1 MSTILA
7 CPVSGPV
14 FAVVLVILA
23 VLLIWVAV
31 AFNRLIRRRNLMRE
45 GWSGIDVQLK
55 RRRDLIPNLVEAVKG
70 YSEHEKTALE
80 RIVLLRTQGEQAA
93 NVSEANASENA
104 LTQQIKGLFALAESY
119 PDLKAGKN
127 FIDLQEQLA
136 EIEDQIQMARR
147 YYNGAVRDYNTL
159 AQSFPSNIVA
169 KVFGFRRGEFF
180 EIETATDRQVPEVEV

>member
-7 CPVSGPV
+7 CPIAGPV
-14 FAVVLVILA
+14 VAVAIVILA
-23 VLLIWVAV
+23 VLLVWVAV

-55 RRRDLIPNLVEAVKG
+55 RRRDLIPSLVETVKG
-70 YSEHEKTALE
+70 YSEHEKAALE

-93 NVSEANASENA
+93 DVAEANASENA
-104 LTQQIKGLFALAESY
+104 LTQQIKSLFALAESY

-127 FIDLQEQLA
+127 FIELQEQLA

-147 YYNGAVRDYNTL
+147 YYNGATRNYNTL

-169 KVFGFRRGEFF
+169 RAFGFRRGEFF
-180 EIETATDRQVPEVEV
+180 EIETATDRQVPEVEI

>member
-7 CPVSGPV
+7 YTGPV
-14 FAVVLVILA
+14 VAVACIVLA
-23 VLLIWVAV
+23 VLLVWIVV

-55 RRRDLIPNLVEAVKG
+55 MRRNLIPNLVEAVKG
-70 YSEHEKTALE
+70 YSEHEKAALE
-80 RIVLLRTQGEQAA
+80 RIVLLRSQGEKASGVA
-93 NVSEANASENA
+93 EANASENA

-119 PDLKAGKN
+119 PDLKASKN
-127 FIDLQEQLA
+127 FVELQEQLA

-147 YYNGAVRDYNTL
+147 YYNGAVRNYNTL
-159 AQSFPSNIVA
+159 AQSFPSNLVA
-169 KVFGFRRGEFF
+169 GAFGFRRGEFF

>member
-7 CPVSGPV
+7 CPIAGPV
-14 FAVVLVILA
+14 IAVAIVIIAAGLV
-23 VLLIWVAV
+23 WVAV

-70 YSEHEKTALE
+70 YSEHEKAALE

-93 NVSEANASENA
+93 DVAEASASENA
-104 LTQQIKGLFALAESY
+104 LTQQIKSLFALAESY

-127 FIDLQEQLA
+127 FIELQEQLA
-136 EIEDQIQMARR
+136 EVEDQLQMARR
-147 YYNGAVRDYNTL
+147 YYNGAVRNYNTL

-169 KVFGFRRGEFF
+169 RLFGFRRGEFF

>member
-7 CPVSGPV
+7 YTGPV
-14 FAVVLVILA
+14 VAVACIVLA
-23 VLLIWVAV
+23 VLLVWVAV

-55 RRRDLIPNLVEAVKG
+55 MRRNLIPNLVEAVKG
-70 YSEHEKTALE
+70 YSEHEKAALE
-80 RIVLLRTQGEQAA
+80 RIVLLRSQGEKASGVA
-93 NVSEANASENA
+93 EANASENA

-119 PDLKAGKN
+119 PDLKASKN
-127 FIDLQEQLA
+127 FVELQEQLA

-147 YYNGAVRDYNTL
+147 YYNGAVRNYNTL
-159 AQSFPSNIVA
+159 AQSFPSNLVA
-169 KVFGFRRGEFF
+169 GAFGFRRGEFF